1 MAHFCKFLLL
11 LFSLALA
18 QPAAAQP
25 AAPVA
30 ARSGPAFDVE
40 AATQRYLDTL
50 TPAQKAKSDAY
61 FEGGYWLE
69 LWQLLYGLA
78 VAAVFLRLGLGRWLT
93 GVAARLPRPWL
104 QRWAYLAG
112 YLLLAWGLSFP
123 LSVYVGWVREQQYG
137 MSNEAFGAWLADA
150 LKGLV
155 LTVVFGSLVLLGIY
169 AAVRRAGRSGWAWA
183 TGIVAVALV
192 LTVFVSPVFVAP
204 LYNKYIPLPAGPVRE
219 GILRMARAN
228 GVPANNVYLVD
239 ASKQSKRISANV
251 SGLGRTIRVS
261 LNDNLLN
268 RCTPAEVK
276 AVMGHELGHYVLNH
290 IPKSLVFMVLI
301 VGLCLWATDGVF
313 HRLLG
318 RYGASWGITSLGDVA
333 GLPLVMALLTVC
345 SFLTTPLVNTIVR
358 TQEQEADMFGL
369 NTAREPDA
377 FAKVAMKLSE
387 YRKINPG
394 PVEEMIFFN
403 HPSGHTRV
411 HTAMQWK
418 AEQPQ

>member
-1 MAHFCKFLLL
+1 M
-11 LFSLALA
+11 
-18 QPAAAQP
+18 
-25 AAPVA
+25 
-30 ARSGPAFDVE
+30 
-40 AATQRYLDTL
+40 
-50 TPAQKAKSDAY
+50 
-61 FEGGYWLE
+61 
-69 LWQLLYGLA
+69 
-78 VAAVFLRLGLGRWLT
+78 
-93 GVAARLPRPWL
+93 
-104 QRWAYLAG
+104 
-112 YLLLAWGLSFP
+112 
-123 LSVYVGWVREQQYG
+123 SVYVGWVREQQYG
-137 MSNEAFGAWLADA
+137 MSNETFGAWLADA
-150 LKGLV
+150 LKGLA
-155 LTVVFGSLVLLGIY
+155 LSVVFGSLLLLGVY
-169 AAVRRAGRSGWAWA
+169 AAVRRTGRQGWAWA

-192 LTVFVSPVFVAP
+192 LSVFVSPVFVAP
-204 LYNKYIPLPAGPVRE
+204 LFNNYTPLPAGPVRE

-228 GVPANNVYLVD
+228 GVPADNVYLVD

-301 VGLCLWATDGVF
+301 VGLCLWATDSVF

-318 RYGASWGITSLGDVA
+318 RYGASWGITGLGDVA

-377 FAKVAMKLSE
+377 FTKVAMKLSE
-387 YRKINPG
+387 YRKINPS
-394 PVEEMIFFN
+394 PMEEMIFFN